1 MKTSKVIL
9 STLVILALS
18 TIFLV
23 PAAAQVDPTGEGEE
37 VPSSSSVSSASTSNG
52 DTTVVDANQQF
63 ITGVAVGAGVGVVVG
78 GILGWVLKRDPR

>member
-1 MKTSKVIL
+1 MKAFKAIF
-9 STLVILALS
+9 STLVVLALS

-37 VPSSSSVSSASTSNG
+37 VPSSSATSSATSNNG
-52 DTTVVDANQQF
+52 GSVGADPNQQF
-63 ITGVAVGAGVGVVVG
+63 ITGIAVGAGVGVVAG